1 MKARLLIALVIC
13 AAMSVTT
20 RAQQVAIKT
29 NLLYDALL
37 NVNGGIEIGL
47 APRWTLD
54 LSANYNNWT
63 FSEGKRWK
71 NWFVQPEARYWLC
84 DRFGGHFLGVHALA
98 GKFNVGGLKNGI
110 SFLGTDFSKLS
121 DYRFQGWMAGAG
133 LAYGYSFIL
142 GMHWN
147 LELEVGVG
155 YLYSRYD
162 QYECVGCGERIA
174 KDKKHHYVGP
184 TKAAVNLIYA
194 F

>member
-133 LAYGYSFIL
+133 LAYGYSFID
-142 GMHWN
+142 
-147 LELEVGVG
+147 
-155 YLYSRYD
+155 D
-162 QYECVGCGERIA
+162 QYFFVGI
-174 KDKKHHYVGP
+174 VGIP
-184 TKAAVNLIYA
+184 
-194 F
+194 FSFCCC